1 MPPPSATPASGKPA
15 GAGLTGPSPD
25 KMTFS
30 AKKRFFEKEIEE
42 SVQPTAKT
50 GELLT
55 FSLLGNITN
64 GCLFSYYC
72 REAIQFFE

>member
-1 MPPPSATPASGKPA
+1 MPPPSATPASGKP
-15 GAGLTGPSPD
+15 AGLTGPSPD

-50 GELLT
+50 GKFLT

-64 GCLFSYYC
+64 DCLFSYYY